1 MHAIAGEKKT
11 VMNAAISSLFCPKAI
26 AVIGAS
32 RRPEAVGHAL
42 VDNLL
47 SGGFKGLLYLVNP
60 KAQDICGLNCYAS
73 VEAIPGA
80 FDLAIII
87 VPPVSAVET
96 LQACANQGAK
106 AAIVISAGFR
116 EIGAEGRRIEDQL
129 KAVADK
135 YGIAL
140 LGPNCLG
147 LISTDPLNPVNASFA
162 RTMPKAGNIAFVSQS
177 GALCTAVLDY
187 AKGAGIGFSK
197 FISLGNKA
205 ALNEI
210 DLLNYLKDDS
220 QTQVILMYVEDL
232 VNARQFI
239 ETGLEITGDLLRS
252 KPILVIK
259 SGRTARGALAAQS
272 HTGSLMGADEVYDA
286 IFAQA
291 GVLRMDSTQ
300 QMFDLAV
307 AFSRQPCPT
316 GPRTAIITN
325 AGGPGIMATDTCIRS
340 GLTLAQF
347 ESATEAAL
355 AKVLPPTANIHNPI
369 DVVGDARADRYEE
382 ALRIVSKDPNV
393 DSLLVILTP
402 QAMTAIE
409 ETAQVIVKVSK
420 EINIPLIACFMGIA
434 DVSGG
439 VQILEDNGI
448 PHYRFP
454 ENAGQV
460 LGQMYRYRQWIQ
472 RPRTSVKVFPV
483 DVSKVK
489 TILKETAARGQA
501 MVPIDQAMEI
511 FQAYGFP
518 VLPFGFAK
526 TGKAAAVTA
535 ERIGYPV
542 VVKAISPQIVHKFD
556 FGAVRLSL
564 KNKTEVFSACQ
575 DMKDKFQKV
584 FPNGSLDGFFVQAMS
599 AKGKQVILGMNRDAA
614 LGPTLMFG
622 LGGIYVEV
630 LKDVTFRLAP
640 LRERSAELMVQSIRG
655 YRILQGVR
663 GEKPSDV
670 AKITEC
676 IERLSQLVCDHP
688 EIKEMDLNPLM
699 VHEEGQGASVLDA
712 RIILDLNLFEK
723 NM

>member
-1 MHAIAGEKKT
+1 MSAVVLEKNVKKSS
-11 VMNAAISSLFCPKAI
+11 MSSLFSPKAI

-32 RRPEAVGHAL
+32 RRPEAVGYAL

-47 SGGFKGLLYLVNP
+47 NGGFKGPMYLVNP
-60 KAQDICGLNCYAS
+60 KGQEVCGLNCYRS
-73 VEAIPGA
+73 VDEIQHV
-80 FDLAIII
+80 FDLAVII
-87 VPPVSAVET
+87 VPPISSVET
-96 LQACANQGAK
+96 LRACAKKGAK

-116 EIGAEGRRIEDQL
+116 EVGAEGRRVEDQL
-129 KAVADK
+129 KAVAEE
-135 YGIAL
+135 YGIAM

-147 LISTDPLNPVNASFA
+147 LISTDPANSVNASFS

-210 DLLNYLKDDS
+210 DLLNYLKDDP
-220 QTQVILMYVEDL
+220 QTHVILMYVEDL

-239 ETGLEITGDLLRS
+239 ETSAEITGDLSHS

-259 SGRTARGALAAQS
+259 SGRTAQGAQAAQS

-307 AFSRQPCPT
+307 AFSRQPFPK
-316 GPRTAIITN
+316 GPRTAIVTN

-340 GLTLAQF
+340 GLTLARF
-347 ESATEAAL
+347 EPTTEEAL

-369 DVVGDARADRYEE
+369 DVIGDARADRYEE
-382 ALRIVSKDPNV
+382 ALRVVSKDPNV
-393 DSLLVILTP
+393 DSILVILTP

-409 ETAQVIVKVSK
+409 ETARVIVKVSK
-420 EINIPLIACFMGIA
+420 EIKIPLIACFMGIA

-460 LGQMYRYRQWIQ
+460 LGLMYRYREWIQ
-472 RPRTSVKVFPV
+472 RPRTSIKSFQV
-483 DVSKVK
+483 DEARVN
-489 TILKETAARGQA
+489 TILKENAARGQT

-518 VLPFGFAK
+518 VLPFGFAR
-526 TGKAAAVTA
+526 TGEAAAA
-535 ERIGYPV
+535 LAKQIGYPV
-542 VVKAISPQIVHKFD
+542 VVKTISPQIVHKFD

-564 KNKTEVFSACQ
+564 KNESEVLSACQ
-575 DMKDKFQKV
+575 EMTDKFRRI
-584 FPNGSLDGFFVQAMS
+584 FPAGSLDGFFVQAMS
-599 AKGKQVILGMNRDAA
+599 AKGTQVILGMNRDAT

-640 LRERSAELMVQSIRG
+640 IRQRSAELMVQSIRS

-663 GEKPSDV
+663 GEKAADV
-670 AKITEC
+670 SKITEC
-676 IERLSQLVCDHP
+676 IERLSQLVCAHP
-688 EIKEMDLNPLM
+688 GIKEIDLNPLM
-699 VHEEGQGASVLDA
+699 VHDEGQGASVLDA
-712 RIILDLNLFEK
+712 RIILDLAKF
-723 NM
+723 

>member
-1 MHAIAGEKKT
+1 MNAMMDHKKKT
-11 VMNAAISSLFCPKAI
+11 SETISSLFCPASI

-32 RRPEAVGHAL
+32 RRPESVGYAM

-47 SGGFKGLLYLVNP
+47 RGGFKGSLYLVNP
-60 KAQDICGLNCYAS
+60 KGQEICGHNCYAS
-73 VEAIPGA
+73 VEEIPEP
-80 FDLAIII
+80 FDLAVVI
-87 VPPVSAVET
+87 VPPVTAVKALRSCGEK
-96 LQACANQGAK
+96 GAK

-116 EIGAEGRRIEDQL
+116 EVGEKGREIEDEL
-129 KAVADK
+129 TAVAAEF
-135 YGIAL
+135 GMAM

-147 LISTDPLNPVNASFA
+147 MINTDPSYLVNASFA

-205 ALNEI
+205 ALHEI
-210 DLLNYLKDDS
+210 DLLNYLKEDS
-220 QTQVILMYVEDL
+220 QTHVILMYVEDL
-232 VNARQFI
+232 VDARQFI
-239 ETGLEITGDLLRS
+239 ETSREITGDLSRS

-259 SGRTARGALAAQS
+259 SGRTAQGAQAAQS

-300 QMFDLAV
+300 QMFDLAI
-307 AFSRQPCPT
+307 AFSRQPFPK
-316 GPRTAIITN
+316 GPRTAIVTN

-340 GLTLAQF
+340 GLTLARF
-347 ESATEAAL
+347 EPATEAAL
-355 AKVLPPTANIHNPI
+355 KKVLPSTANIHNPI
-369 DVVGDARADRYEE
+369 DVIGDARADRYEE
-382 ALRIVSKDPNV
+382 ALTIVAKDPNV

-409 ETAQVIVKVSK
+409 ETARVIVKVSK
-420 EINIPLIACFMGIA
+420 EIDIPLVACFMGIT

-439 VQILEDNGI
+439 VQILEDHGI

-460 LGQMYRYRQWIQ
+460 LGLMYRYQEWIQ
-472 RPRTSVKVFPV
+472 RPRTSVKCFSV
-483 DVSKVK
+483 DTSKVK
-489 TILKETAARGQA
+489 TILQNTAKSGQS

-526 TGKAAAVTA
+526 SGQEAVEAA

-542 VVKAISPQIVHKFD
+542 VVKTISPQIVHKFD

-564 KNKTEVFSACQ
+564 KNRDDVLKACGE
-575 DMKDKFQKV
+575 MTAKFQQV
-584 FPNGSLDGFFVQAMS
+584 YPQGSLDGFFVQTMS
-599 AKGKQVILGMNRDAA
+599 AKGTEVILGMSRDAA

-640 LRERSAELMVQSIRG
+640 IRERSAELMVQSIRS

-663 GEKPSDV
+663 GEKPADV

-688 EIKEMDLNPLM
+688 EILELDINPLM
-699 VHEEGQGASVLDA
+699 VHEEGKGASVLDA
-712 RIILDLNLFEK
+712 RIILDLAKF
-723 NM
+723 